1 MNQRVTSH
9 RSLRASGLVLLGAVP
24 LLASDAF
31 AGSSD
36 ALTPDELRLLIATAR
51 ERLPRYSLEYS
62 VYAEGGLLGGKWVY
76 AVAEPANPRSSV
88 RLTVETPVPEELAA
102 EAAAEAAARGAAS
115 APDAPD
121 VVVWGFDATIGRA
134 YAADEVGQL
143 VRRSQSG
150 RTVGLAGVSS
160 DFEQLT
166 GMAPLHAAAFGA
178 DGRADLLDALLEPAA
193 RVSESLALRDGQEC
207 VIVDLPL
214 LTGGMLA
221 AEGSAEDNRL
231 RYWIAPALGYAQVA
245 CETVIAGELRM
256 RRSASDFVEVAAGA
270 PHLPLHGTIEML
282 APGGA
287 GAPRLSQLAVLRND
301 DGSPRLLTGEAV
313 VVEHRPSVGTT
324 VRDLDTGEVH
334 IATANWAAQAESILA
349 RHGVVRSGELQ
360 HAELRASETTQRA
373 GLWML
378 AAIPL
383 IGGGGAFAAAR
394 RRRATQVS
402 ESRS

>member
-1 MNQRVTSH
+1 M
-9 RSLRASGLVLLGAVP
+9 
-24 LLASDAF
+24 
-31 AGSSD
+31 
-36 ALTPDELRLLIATAR
+36 
-51 ERLPRYSLEYS
+51 
-62 VYAEGGLLGGKWVY
+62 
-76 AVAEPANPRSSV
+76 
-88 RLTVETPVPEELAA
+88 
-102 EAAAEAAARGAAS
+102 
-115 APDAPD
+115 
-121 VVVWGFDATIGRA
+121 
-134 YAADEVGQL
+134 
-143 VRRSQSG
+143 RRSQSG

-360 HAELRASETTQRA
+360 HDELRASETTQRA

>member
-24 LLASDAF
+24 LLASGAF
-31 AGSSD
+31 AGSPD

-102 EAAAEAAARGAAS
+102 EAAAEAAAGGAAS

-313 VVEHRPSVGTT
+313 VEEHRPSVGTT

-360 HAELRASETTQRA
+360 HDELRASETTQRA

>member
-1 MNQRVTSH
+1 
-9 RSLRASGLVLLGAVP
+9 
-24 LLASDAF
+24 
-31 AGSSD
+31 
-36 ALTPDELRLLIATAR
+36 
-51 ERLPRYSLEYS
+51 
-62 VYAEGGLLGGKWVY
+62 
-76 AVAEPANPRSSV
+76 V

-102 EAAAEAAARGAAS
+102 EAAAEAAAS

-214 LTGGMLA
+214 LAGGMLA

-360 HAELRASETTQRA
+360 HDELRASETTQRA